1 MILVIQLRIIS
12 NFSAGCREGYSRDSF
27 IGMSF
32 YDRRYETKI
41 KYGARVNLLVRKILR
56 PSSENSICE
65 ETLIYEW

>member
-12 NFSAGCREGYSRDSF
+12 NFSAGCTEGYCRDSF

-41 KYGARVNLLVRKILR
+41 KYG
-56 PSSENSICE
+56 ESIF
-65 ETLIYEW
+65 

>member
-12 NFSAGCREGYSRDSF
+12 NFTAGCTERYSRDSF

-41 KYGARVNLLVRKILR
+41 KYG
-56 PSSENSICE
+56 ESIF
-65 ETLIYEW
+65 